1 MQAQHAPRRHEELC
15 VPRGNSVQVATGPT
29 GHGHCDI
36 GRRAKGRSA
45 LAHQQHRRKLQGVDA
60 HKAVHRGVVERRAR
74 KGDGAVQRGVGQLE
88 GLAAAGEELGGEQA
102 GIGQGGAFVS
112 GGGVG
117 RRGARDDSRRGRELD
132 CGVCSLL
139 RGWGGW
145 RRAEGCACGNQ
156 AQKVAGRRAN
166 LQLQYHMG
174 TPVDWAKHRVDQ
186 RCCWRSGPR

>member
-1 MQAQHAPRRHEELC
+1 MQAQHAPGRHEELC
-15 VPRGNSVQVATGPT
+15 VPRGNPAQVATGPT

-45 LAHQQHRRKLQGVDA
+45 LAHQQHRRKLEGVDA
-60 HKAVHRGVVERRAR
+60 HKAVRRGVVERRAR
-74 KGDGAVQRGVGQLE
+74 EGDGAVQRGVGQLE

-117 RRGARDDSRRGRELD
+117 RRGARDDSGRGRELD

-139 RGWGGW
+139 RGRGGGGAGLRDVRVATRHRKW
-145 RRAEGCACGNQ
+145 QEGGLTCSCNITWAPLSTGPNKQPCA
-156 AQKVAGRRAN
+156 
-166 LQLQYHMG
+166 
-174 TPVDWAKHRVDQ
+174 P
-186 RCCWRSGPR
+186 P